1 MSHLRSVPAG
11 VDPETGE
18 VTCASCRAL
27 EDQIIG
33 LQRDIRGWAAR
44 YAELKRDKEGE
55 AERHELW
62 GDARDIFTFWT
73 VACKHPKSRFDASRF
88 ELIRPHLEKHGGRIC
103 RQAIEGAAFDP
114 FITQRK
120 NGSAKRHDGWE
131 LIFRD
136 AGKLEEFVNRAP
148 RSGQNQ
154 EAEAA

>member
-1 MSHLRSVPAG
+1 MSRHLHPVPAG
-11 VDPETGE
+11 IDPETGE
-18 VTCASCRAL
+18 VTCDSCRAL

-44 YAELKRDKEGE
+44 YAELKRDRQGE
-55 AERHELW
+55 AEEHDLYD
-62 GDARDIFTFWT
+62 DAHDIFKFWRS
-73 VACKHPKSRFDASRF
+73 VCHHPKSRFDAQRF
-88 ELIRPHLEKHGGRIC
+88 ELIRPHLEKHGGRLC

-136 AGKLEEFVNRAP
+136 AGKFEEFVNRAP
-148 RSGQNQ
+148 RGE